1 METHFR
7 TLGIA
12 HLVYAILILIPA
24 IFIFTILS
32 GIGFVVAEPN
42 LMAILTTI
50 GFFVSGY
57 LTLLAIPGIL
67 AGYGL
72 MNQKSWALPLA
83 LVIGVFNIFCF
94 PFGTA
99 LGAYSIWV
107 FMEDRDRHRL
117 AATAKSEATN

>member
-12 HLVYAILILIPA
+12 HLVYAILILVPA
-24 IFIFTILS
+24 IFVSSILS
-32 GIGFVVAEPN
+32 GIGLIAEDPEA
-42 LMAILTTI
+42 MAILTTL
-50 GFFVSGY
+50 GFFLSGF
-57 LTLLAIPGIL
+57 LFLLAIPGLL

-72 MNQKSWALPLA
+72 VNQKSWALPLA
-83 LVIGVFNIFCF
+83 LVIGILNIFCF

-107 FMEDRDRHRL
+107 FTQVRDQKGNEPS
-117 AATAKSEATN
+117 AG